1 MYGKMMD
8 SLSEQMKPFADMTTI
23 GTQAFEKLLKKHM
36 DLAGDCFEAGLGQA
50 SQFTSSKD
58 LPALMSAQSAFMTDM
73 GKKLFDLAKYDM
85 EVVAEANQA
94 VAGVIE
100 NSLKSMPGWNA
111 KPKPKA
117 A

>member
-8 SLSEQMKPFADMTTI
+8 SLNEQMKPFADMTTI

-50 SQFTSSKD
+50 GQFGSPKD
-58 LPALMSAQSAFMTDM
+58 LPALMSAQSAFMSDM
-73 GKKLFDLAKYDM
+73 GKKLFDLAKFDM
-85 EVVAEANQA
+85 DVMVEANQA
-94 VAGVIE
+94 MSGVIE
-100 NSLKSMPGWNA
+100 NGLKSMPGLAA

-117 A
+117 V